1 MDKIVA
7 NSIRKEI
14 NSRNEKVFNYIEK
27 LENENDKLKK
37 ELNSSKRP
45 ISINSFE
52 EMRGELEIA
61 QSHIEDLIR
70 RMKILE
76 NSHDLSLKN
85 RDYSNERP
93 FNWK

>member
-93 FNWK
+93 VNWK

>member
-1 MDKIVA
+1 MDKIIA

-45 ISINSFE
+45 ISISLID
-52 EMRGELEIA
+52 EMKDELELA
-61 QSHIEDLIR
+61 QSSIEDLIR

-76 NSHDLSLKN
+76 SSYDLSLKN

-93 FNWK
+93 VNWK